1 MKIVH
6 FGHVV
11 GLLSVRYLTFVN
23 ITYINGDCNSCFKY
37 HFQSTIVSFLFL
49 FDQIHFLLDFSMNYL
64 LKCSLEC
71 VLQVNITYIFDLV
84 CIPIFVNVYHNP
96 L

>member
-1 MKIVH
+1 MTVIVVLP
-6 FGHVV
+6 FP
-11 GLLSVRYLTFVN
+11 VN
-23 ITYINGDCNSCFKY
+23 YIV
-37 HFQSTIVSFLFL
+37 TFLFL
-49 FDQIHFLLDFSMNYL
+49 FDQVHFLLDFSMNYL

-84 CIPIFVNVYHNP
+84 CIPIFFNVYHNP